1 MKKLLPLIL
10 LLLTSSLYGQ
20 VSIEKKLIVEGIKDP
35 VFSGDKLVVPA
46 DSKLVIKEAVRV
58 SIDTTYKFFDIL
70 VTKDGVNLEQQ
81 QGITELLFTDPGKYA
96 VNIVLFDPDK
106 GIKRV
111 PETIVVVGGASPTP
125 GPGPGPNPPPTPDT
139 EKIDNISV
147 LMLYESALL
156 PTYSPVKRNILHST
170 SLRTYMTNTIS
181 KDNTGFP
188 NWRVLDKDTKFP
200 TTCDTVFCKWIGT
213 SKHTELPWLVIGN
226 KDKIV
231 FQGPLPDNE
240 EVVKSLIE
248 KYKR

>member
-1 MKKLLPLIL
+1 MRKLLPLL
-10 LLLTSSLYGQ
+10 LLIISSSLYGQ
-20 VSIEKKLIVEGIKDP
+20 VSIEKRLVVEGVKDP

-81 QGITELLFTDPGKYA
+81 QGVTELLFTDSGKYT

-111 PETIVVVGGASPTP
+111 PETVVVVGNSPTP
-125 GPGPGPNPPPTPDT
+125 GPTPTPDPPPTPDT

-147 LMLYESALL
+147 LMLYESTLL
-156 PTYSPVKRNILHST
+156 PTYSSVKRNILHST
-170 SLRTYMTNTIS
+170 ALRAYMTSTVS

-188 NWRVLDKDTKFP
+188 NWRVLDQHTPFP
-200 TTCDTVFCKWIGT
+200 ATCDTVFCKWVAT
-213 SKHTELPWLVIGN
+213 SKHTELPWLIIGN

-231 FQGPLPDNE
+231 FQGPLPDDE
-240 EVVKSLIE
+240 QVIKSLIE